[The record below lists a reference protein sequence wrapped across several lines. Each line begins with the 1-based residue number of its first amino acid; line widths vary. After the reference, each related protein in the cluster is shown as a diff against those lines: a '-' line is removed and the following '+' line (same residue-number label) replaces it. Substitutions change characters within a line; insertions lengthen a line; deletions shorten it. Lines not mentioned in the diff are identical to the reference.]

1 MQHPLY
7 LYMRKFLLLFH
18 TIKYLKWPQLYFRVY
33 RKLVKPRVT
42 QRLEGQIP
50 ERNSKWWHVWL
61 YDEKI
66 TTQYKATF
74 LNHTKR
80 LKLPDDWNDESH
92 SKLWVYNLHYFEDL
106 LATGAEAKYDFH
118 LELLNLWI
126 TQNSEGSGNGWE
138 PYPTSLRISNVL
150 KAWQGGLP
158 LAEEHFIS
166 LYAQAS
172 FLSNDLEK
180 HLLGNHYFVNLKA
193 LLFAGVILAEII
205 YLTVF
210 KSSKSNISEI
220 VKSSNNT
227 EEIGNVLYTKYFI
240 DFQLS
245 GIVLLLAMIGAI
257 VLTHVYRPSIK
268 RQNIDKQNT
277 TYSKDRIKLVETKSG
292 EGINYNE

>member
-1 MQHPLY
+1 M
-7 LYMRKFLLLFH
+7 FLLGTF
-18 TIKYLKWPQLYFRVY
+18 YF
-33 RKLVKPRVT
+33 
-42 QRLEGQIP
+42 
-50 ERNSKWWHVWL
+50 
-61 YDEKI
+61 
-66 TTQYKATF
+66 F
-74 LNHTKR
+74 
-80 LKLPDDWNDESH
+80 
-92 SKLWVYNLHYFEDL
+92 
-106 LATGAEAKYDFH
+106 
-118 LELLNLWI
+118 
-126 TQNSEGSGNGWE
+126 
-138 PYPTSLRISNVL
+138 
-150 KAWQGGLP
+150 
-158 LAEEHFIS
+158 
-166 LYAQAS
+166 AS
-172 FLSNDLEK
+172 FLIMTCISVIFSKNPVNSVLFLVLAFLNSTFLFILIGAE
-180 HLLGNHYFVNLKA
+180 FVGIILAIVYIGAVAILFLFVVMMLDIQITSLMFNIKRYIPLA

-220 VKSSNNT
+220 VRSSNNT

>member
-1 MQHPLY
+1 M
-7 LYMRKFLLLFH
+7 FLLGTF
-18 TIKYLKWPQLYFRVY
+18 YF
-33 RKLVKPRVT
+33 
-42 QRLEGQIP
+42 
-50 ERNSKWWHVWL
+50 
-61 YDEKI
+61 
-66 TTQYKATF
+66 F
-74 LNHTKR
+74 
-80 LKLPDDWNDESH
+80 
-92 SKLWVYNLHYFEDL
+92 
-106 LATGAEAKYDFH
+106 
-118 LELLNLWI
+118 
-126 TQNSEGSGNGWE
+126 
-138 PYPTSLRISNVL
+138 
-150 KAWQGGLP
+150 
-158 LAEEHFIS
+158 
-166 LYAQAS
+166 AS
-172 FLSNDLEK
+172 FLIMTCISVIFSKNPVNSVLFLVLAFLNSTFLFILIGAE
-180 HLLGNHYFVNLKA
+180 FVGIILAIVYIGAVAILFLFVVMMLDIQITTLMFNIKRYVPLA

-220 VKSSNNT
+220 VRSSNNT